1 MPPACAGSA
10 PGWEG
15 GLCAGKSRGYLPFTP
30 YLEGLLARSGY
41 EPKTVISVDIAA
53 RSLFPDNAVKY
64 VDRVDLAIDH
74 HPSQEFFA
82 HDTCLDEKKSGLRR
96 VDV

>member
-1 MPPACAGSA
+1 MCWKIKRLPPFYPLS
-10 PGWEG
+10 
-15 GLCAGKSRGYLPFTP
+15 
-30 YLEGLLARSGY
+30 EGLLARSGY

-82 HDTCLDEKKSGLRR
+82 HETCLDEKKAACGR

>member
-1 MPPACAGSA
+1 MPP
-10 PGWEG
+10 
-15 GLCAGKSRGYLPFTP
+15 GLCRALRRVGKEAYVLENPEATSLFTP

-82 HDTCLDEKKSGLRR
+82 HDTCLDEKKPPAA
-96 VDV
+96 